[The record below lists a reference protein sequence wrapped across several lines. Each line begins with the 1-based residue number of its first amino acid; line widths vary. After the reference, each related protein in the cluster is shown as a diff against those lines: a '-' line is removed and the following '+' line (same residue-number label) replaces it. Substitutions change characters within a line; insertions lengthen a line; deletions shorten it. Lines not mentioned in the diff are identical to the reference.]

1 MTKPK
6 QARQTG
12 KRARRDQQFAL
23 PGDGLQ
29 VQMPRAQAARKPI
42 EARTDA
48 QKAYINAI
56 DVYDI
61 IFALGPLGT
70 GKTYVAAAK
79 APEELAAK
87 RIDQLIITR
96 PAVNAD
102 EEYGFLPGDMLDD
115 NGGKFAPYFA
125 PVRAILERRLGAG
138 NVEYMIKAGKIQIAP
153 LGHLRGHTFENAW
166 VLFDEAQN
174 CTPKQMELFLGR
186 MGENCKVIID
196 GDFVQKDIEGLSGLE
211 DALDLMR
218 DHDRVGVVEFTL
230 DDIVRSGLARDIAIR
245 YHNRA
250 SKRGSTFDKIDIGLD
265 SLRGIVG
272 RSATQAVARGVL
284 TNRPN

>member
-1 MTKPK
+1 MTK

-29 VQMPRAQAARKPI
+29 VPAPRAQKAKRPL

-48 QKAYINAI
+48 QNAYINAI

-61 IFALGPLGT
+61 IFGIGPLGT
-70 GKTYVAAAK
+70 GKTYVAVSKAAD
-79 APEELAAK
+79 ELAAG
-87 RIDQLIITR
+87 RIDQLIVTR

-138 NVEYMIKAGKIQIAP
+138 HVEYLLKAGKIQIAP

-186 MGENCKVIID
+186 MGERCKVIID
-196 GDFVQKDIEGLSGLE
+196 GDFVQKDITGKSGLE
-211 DALDLMR
+211 DALEVME
-218 DHDRVGVVEFTL
+218 DHPQVGIVEFTL

-250 SKRGSTFDKIDIGLD
+250 SKRGTAHEKIDIGLD
-265 SLRGIVG
+265 SLRGIVSQ
-272 RSATQAVARGVL
+272 SATNTRGFQPD
-284 TNRPN
+284 RPH